1 MISEIQLNT
10 LDNKPVKVNKKDPP
24 RSINPDLTP
33 LYFTAMFIGAKNS
46 GKTYGLVKMLK
57 NYESQPIKDSENNI
71 LPVRTILFCPTAS
84 SQANPIYTTI
94 KTLTEEDIIL
104 NYSDDKLLDK
114 IEEISEEKKQI
125 EEFNLYCKLFKK
137 FMKTEDIG
145 NLEDDEVLLLN
156 KYGFTEPEYLPQPKY
171 KYPPIIFLILDDLIG
186 NNDCFKR
193 GNCTISNLTIKHR
206 HLGINILYT
215 SQNPKSIPNIIRNNI
230 DVYVLY
236 RFANKT
242 TVLEKVY
249 PEVSSLVTEEE
260 FDLLYSHATQ
270 EPYNAFVI
278 DNHPKMDKNKR
289 FRMNYDIVL
298 SITGHQ

>member
-1 MISEIQLNT
+1 
-10 LDNKPVKVNKKDPP
+10 
-24 RSINPDLTP
+24 
-33 LYFTAMFIGAKNS
+33 MFIGAKNS
-46 GKTYGLVKMLK
+46 GKSYGLVKLLK
-57 NYESQPIKDSENNI
+57 FYEDEPIKDSDNNTLQI
-71 LPVRTILFCPTAS
+71 RTILFCPTANS
-84 SQANPIYTTI
+84 AANPIFQSL
-94 KTLTEEDIIL
+94 KSLQEEDIIL
-104 NYSDDKLLDK
+104 NYSDDVLLDK

-137 FMKTEDIG
+137 FMKTEDIETL
-145 NLEDDEVLLLN
+145 NDDEVLLLN
-156 KYGFTEPEYLPQPKY
+156 KYQFTEPEYLPQPKY
-171 KYPPIIFLILDDLIG
+171 KHPPCIFMILDDLIG
-186 NNDCFKR
+186 NNDCFRR

-260 FDLLYSHATQ
+260 FDLLYSHATE
-270 EPYNAFVI
+270 EPYNAFVV
-278 DNHPKMDKNKR
+278 DNHPKTDKNKR
-289 FRMNYDIVL
+289 FRKNYDILL
-298 SITGHQ
+298 SLTYN